1 MQRLFERLIPGVAA
15 LAAALAMFVAFVPG
29 PSAQPATQAEVVI
42 PNFWDPAIRTA
53 RPAPGAIQAIRFV
66 TTDDFPPF
74 NYIDGGGRL
83 TGFNVDFARAIC
95 EELAIECTVQIRSWA
110 DLSPSLTQN
119 NADAAIAG
127 IAISADARQTLG
139 FSNVYLRFPARFA
152 VRRGLAI
159 EISADMLAGR
169 RIAVANGSAHEAYL
183 QTYFPGA
190 LAVPFASAEAAYG
203 ALRSGQADA
212 AFGDGLQLSFWLQGA
227 TAGDC
232 CEFAGGPFLDSHYF
246 GEGLAVAVRA
256 GDTVLAAAINAAMEA
271 LYERGTYAELY
282 LRYFPL
288 GFF

>member
-1 MQRLFERLIPGVAA
+1 MEGA
-15 LAAALAMFVAFVPG
+15 
-29 PSAQPATQAEVVI
+29 SSQPAAPPGVVI

-53 RPAPGAIQAIRFV
+53 RPAPGAIQSIRFV

-74 NYIDGGGRL
+74 NYLDGGGRL
-83 TGFNVDFARAIC
+83 TGFNVDLARAIC
-95 EELAIECTVQIRSWA
+95 DELAVDCTVQVRSWA
-110 DLSPSLTQN
+110 DLIPSLTQN

-127 IAISADARQTLG
+127 IAISADARQTVG
-139 FSNVYLRFPARFA
+139 FSNVYLRFPGRFA

-159 EISADMLAGR
+159 EISADTMSGR
-169 RIAVANGSAHEAYL
+169 RIAVASGSAHEAYL
-183 QTYFPGA
+183 GTYFPGA
-190 LAVPFASAEAAYG
+190 VAVPFASPEEAYG

-271 LYERGTYAELY
+271 LYERGIYAELY